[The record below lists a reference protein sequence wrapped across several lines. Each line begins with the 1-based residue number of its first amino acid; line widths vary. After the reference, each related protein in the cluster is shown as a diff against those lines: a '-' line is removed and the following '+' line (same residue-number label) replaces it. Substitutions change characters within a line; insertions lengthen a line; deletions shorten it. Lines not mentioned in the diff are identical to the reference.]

1 MLVSL
6 KEKKSRQR
14 RLSPSNL
21 KNVFVYDITLIKYSI
36 LPHIFGYYSL
46 RGLITFGQTVP
57 SVKGTK
63 CTNSSAKTIKRRS
76 TFPAFKAHLEQ
87 WSYVM

>member
-1 MLVSL
+1 M
-6 KEKKSRQR
+6 
-14 RLSPSNL
+14 
-21 KNVFVYDITLIKYSI
+21 
-36 LPHIFGYYSL
+36 
-46 RGLITFGQTVP
+46 P

-87 WSYVM
+87 WSYVMSISRFARFGVLMFVNMCWLLNNH